1 MKTVLI
7 AGIAVV
13 LLASTAVWPSRP
25 TIPGDQFQLAAGDA
39 VASQSRAVQDNGFAA
54 QTWQIAGKSIM
65 SPVAKGEGW
74 M

>member
-13 LLASTAVWPSRP
+13 LLATSAAWPSRP
-25 TIPGDQFQLAAGDA
+25 AFPGDQFQLAANDAVMVQKQTIQDGDA
-39 VASQSRAVQDNGFAA
+39 PVQT
-54 QTWQIAGKSIM
+54 QLTAGKSIM
-65 SPVAKGEGW
+65 APVAKGEGW

>member
-13 LLASTAVWPSRP
+13 LLAATAVWPSRP
-25 TIPGDQFQLAAGDA
+25 TIPGDQFQLAANIA
-39 VASQSRAVQDNGFAA
+39 VVVQKPAQESGAVVQM
-54 QTWQIAGKSIM
+54 QLIAGKAIM
-65 SPVAKGEGW
+65 APVAKGEGW